1 MKLLSKTREEKTNKL
16 INAGKILPKKQNHQN
31 QFQTSTSESIKA
43 KSTELFKIPHQ
54 LVNKLSP
61 AIKYNKIFLAEV
73 I

>member
-1 MKLLSKTREEKTNKL
+1 MCHSQISNKL

-61 AIKYNKIFLAEV
+61 TIKYNKIFLAEV

>member
-1 MKLLSKTREEKTNKL
+1 MQGRFCQ
-16 INAGKILPKKQNHQN
+16 KKQNYQN
-31 QFQTSTSESIKA
+31 QFQTSTLESIKA
-43 KSTELFKIPHQ
+43 KSTELFKIPPQ

>member
-1 MKLLSKTREEKTNKL
+1 MQERFCQ
-16 INAGKILPKKQNHQN
+16 KKQNHQN

>member
-1 MKLLSKTREEKTNKL
+1 MQERFCQ
-16 INAGKILPKKQNHQN
+16 KKQNHQN

-73 I
+73 IWGLKEVI